1 MSRSARSPEHHS
13 AREVHD
19 PGQLLP
25 LVPHDPADILAH
37 TGSTQRMELAVET
50 DALALG
56 LDAANSIKAR
66 DSTEQMLMHQ
76 AAAAH

>member
-1 MSRSARSPEHHS
+1 
-13 AREVHD
+13 
-19 PGQLLP
+19 
-25 LVPHDPADILAH
+25 
-37 TGSTQRMELAVET
+37 MELAVET